1 MGRAHEAAQH
11 LVRLAA
17 VGDEMA
23 GAAQE
28 RIVLDARMMGRA
40 ALGSL

>member
-1 MGRAHEAAQH
+1 MGRAHEPAQR

-23 GAAQE
+23 GTAYQS
-28 RIVLDARMMGRA
+28 IVLDARMMVRA
-40 ALGSL
+40 GCSRI